1 MSQEKFEAL
10 DSIENESIN
19 PREVI
24 DGLEIMLERL
34 IDMPDLP
41 EGHASRLQ
49 TIRGYSDS
57 MARMSEEED
66 NQDGFDSAQTQ
77 FYAELK
83 KFVEDESFWSDIDV
97 VPSDIDTIEVSQT
110 FLSDID
116 GFLPPDIT
124 PEEKAHLI
132 EKAEED
138 VNGTPVATFRKKLKI
153 LTNKLGK
160 MILMSGDG
168 DEDKISN

>member
-1 MSQEKFEAL
+1 MPQEKFESLNA
-10 DSIENESIN
+10 SGNEAIY

-24 DGLEIMLERL
+24 DGLELMLERL
-34 IDMPDLP
+34 IYMPNLP
-41 EGHASRLQ
+41 EELVSRVQ

-83 KFVEDESFWSDIDV
+83 KFIDDDSFWSSIGIVPADV
-97 VPSDIDTIEVSQT
+97 DTKEVSQT

-116 GFLPPDIT
+116 SFLPPDIT

-138 VNGTPVATFRKKLKI
+138 INGTPADSFRKDLKI
-153 LTNKLGK
+153 FTEKLGK
-160 MILMSGDG
+160 IIMMGQEEG
-168 DEDKISN
+168 RSN